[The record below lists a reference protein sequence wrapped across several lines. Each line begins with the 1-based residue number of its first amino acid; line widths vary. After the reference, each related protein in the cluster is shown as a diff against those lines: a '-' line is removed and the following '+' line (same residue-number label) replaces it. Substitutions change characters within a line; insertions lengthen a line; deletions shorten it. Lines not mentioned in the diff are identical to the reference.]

1 QKARIMV
8 AKYRQKIANQ
18 RLDQL
23 QKFTTK
29 LVKKYDI
36 IVLEKL
42 NTKGMMKNHH
52 LARAIANASWSKLVD
67 MLQYKCDWYGKKLI
81 QVNPSYTSQICA
93 NCGKNNHRLGLNKS
107 EWLAV
112 REWDCPN
119 CGKHLDR
126 DINAAQVILQKGL
139 AIR

>member
-1 QKARIMV
+1 MLQQLSKER
-8 AKYRQKIANQ
+8 KDLLGKID
-18 RLDQL
+18 RLAQ
-23 QKFTTK
+23 FI
-29 LVKKYDI
+29 VK
-36 IVLEKL
+36 EGP
-42 NTKGMMKNHH
+42 N

-67 MLQYKCDWYGKKLI
+67 ILQYKCDWYGKKLI
-81 QVNPSYTSQICA
+81 QVNPSYTSQICS

>member
-1 QKARIMV
+1 
-8 AKYRQKIANQ
+8 
-18 RLDQL
+18 
-23 QKFTTK
+23 
-29 LVKKYDI
+29 
-36 IVLEKL
+36 
-42 NTKGMMKNHH
+42 
-52 LARAIANASWSKLVD
+52 
-67 MLQYKCDWYGKKLI
+67 
-81 QVNPSYTSQICA
+81 YTSQICA